1 MQNASTKTIADKL
14 ASKTAS
20 TVKSPRTFEER
31 QASLKKA
38 RPSKVVTLTAKK
50 KGHKL
55 TFHIWAQGD
64 GKADHTQQQEHS
76 YSGAL
81 VTGFL
86 FAQEVW
92 GKKGK
97 VIIIDATEDDRW
109 PRVFERK
116 LSDTTID

>member
-1 MQNASTKTIADKL
+1 METTIPNNIADKT

-20 TVKSPRTFEER
+20 TVKSQLTIGEQ
-31 QASLKKA
+31 QAIFKKA
-38 RPSKVVTLTAKK
+38 RPSKVVTITAKK
-50 KGHKL
+50 KGSKL
-55 TFHIWAQGD
+55 TYHIWAQGD
-64 GKADHTQQQEHS
+64 GKADHTQQTHF

-116 LSDTTID
+116 LSDTHID